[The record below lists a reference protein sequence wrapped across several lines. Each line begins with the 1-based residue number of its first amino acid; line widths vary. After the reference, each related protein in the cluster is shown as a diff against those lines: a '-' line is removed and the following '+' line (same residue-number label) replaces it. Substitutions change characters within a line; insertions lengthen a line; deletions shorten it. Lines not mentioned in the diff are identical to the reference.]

1 MNLSKFFIDRP
12 IFAGVLSLLMLI
24 AGLIALRGL
33 PISEYPEV
41 APPSVVVRAQYPG
54 ANPKVI
60 AETVATPLEE
70 QINGVEG
77 MLYMGSQATTDG
89 VLTLTVTFR
98 LGTDP
103 DKAQQLVQN
112 RVSQAEPRLPEEV
125 RRLGITTVKS
135 APDLTMVVHLVSPNN
150 RYDINYLRNYAVL
163 NVKDPL
169 ARIEGVGQVQIFG
182 GGDYSMRVW
191 LDPQKVAQRGLSASD
206 VVAAI
211 RGQNVQA
218 AAGVVGASPGL
229 SGVDMQLSINAQG
242 RLQSEEEFGDI
253 IVKSGTDGA
262 VTRLRDIGRLEM
274 GAADYS
280 LRSLLNNDPAVG
292 MGVFQAPGSNALDIS
307 ANVRKTMAEL
317 NKNMPEGLEYRIAYD
332 PTQFVR
338 ASIESVIHTLLEAI
352 MLVVLVVI
360 LFLQTWRASII
371 PLLAV
376 PVSVIGTFAVLH
388 ILGFS
393 INALSLFGLV
403 LAIGIVVDD
412 AIVVVENVERNIE
425 AGLTP
430 REATYRA
437 MREVSGPIIAIALVL
452 VAVFVPLAFI
462 SGLTGQFYR
471 QFAVTIAISTV
482 ISAINSLTLSPALAA
497 LLLRGHDAPKD
508 ALTRGMDRVFGWL
521 FRGFNRFFHRG
532 SEAYSGG
539 VKRVISRKALMLA
552 IYLALIGV
560 TFGLFK
566 AVPSGFVPAQDKQY
580 LIGFAQLPDGA
591 TLDRTDE
598 VIQRM
603 GEIMKKNPNVEDAIA
618 FPGLSINGFTNSSNS
633 GIVFA
638 TLKPFDQRKRPD
650 QSGGAVAGQLN
661 GAFAGIQDAFIVMFP
676 PPPVAGLG
684 TTGGFKLQLEDRA
697 SVGYDQM
704 DAAVKAFMAKAYQA
718 PELAGMFT
726 SWQVNVPQLYADIDR
741 TKARQLG
748 VPVTDI
754 FDTMQIYLGSL
765 YANDF
770 NKFGRTYSVRVQADA
785 PYRARAEDVGLLK
798 VRSTSGEMVP
808 LAALMKVN
816 STFGPE
822 RAMRYN
828 GYLAADIN
836 GGPAPGYSSGQAQ
849 DAITKIAAET
859 LPKGVS
865 FEWTELTYQE
875 ILAGNSAFLVF
886 PLAILLVFLVLAAQ
900 YESLTL
906 PIAIILI
913 VPMGILAAMTGVWI
927 SGGDNNVF
935 TQIGLIVL
943 VGLSAKNAI
952 LIVEFARELEFAGRT
967 PVQAAIEASRLRL
980 RPILMTSL
988 AFVMG
993 VLPLVLST
1001 GAGSEMRKAMGVAV
1015 FAGMIGVTAFGLF
1028 LTPVFY
1034 VLLRRLAGNRP
1045 LKLHGEVPHGDDF
1058 VSADHPVTPASHG
1071 GSGGGGLHPVPA
1083 SPRPSHGSHD

>member
-497 LLLRGHDAPKD
+497 LLLRGHDQPKD
-508 ALTRGMDRVFGWL
+508 ALTRGMDRAFGWL

-539 VKRVISRKALMLA
+539 VKRVISRKALMLG
-552 IYLALIGV
+552 IYVALIAV

-566 AVPSGFVPAQDKQY
+566 AVPGGFVPAQDKQY

-661 GAFAGIQDAFIVMFP
+661 GAFSSIQDAFIVMFP

-684 TTGGFKLQLEDRA
+684 TTGGFKLQLEDRG

-785 PYRARAEDVGLLK
+785 PYRARAEDVGMLK

-808 LAALMKVN
+808 LSALMKVN

-1045 LKLHGEVPHGDDF
+1045 LKLHGEVPHGDEF
-1058 VSADHPVTPASHG
+1058 VSADHPATPAPHG
-1071 GSGGGGLHPVPA
+1071 GSGGGGMHPVPA